1 MRPIPPQLKLE
12 TITSYLNGFS
22 HREISRESGISL
34 GSISNLLES
43 LQSERKEFDE
53 LRLLSQTIKT
63 NGLPLSKIFE
73 AIHFLLWLKRYN
85 IELEFVI
92 RMLDHMNTESFRFDI
107 NIENFFHRL
116 SSLLTYEK
124 SIGIKIEDLLYF
136 MEDKL
141 GERDKLL
148 EEINRLYDNYKVT
161 NNELQEYK
169 NKKDLFMN
177 FMDPQYKNEIPMK
190 INWIINE
197 SDYKNAYE
205 LLSQKFTPRDLYN
218 KLYRIYQQ
226 PAKYLNLVN
235 EILNSN

>member
-1 MRPIPPQLKLE
+1 MDFLTGKFL
-12 TITSYLNGFS
+12 
-22 HREISRESGISL
+22 ESGISL
-34 GSISNLLES
+34 GSISNVLES

-92 RMLDHMNTESFRFDI
+92 RMLYHMNTENLRFDLDI
-107 NIENFFHRL
+107 GNFFHRL
-116 SSLLTYEK
+116 RSLLIYEK

-136 MEDKL
+136 MKDKI

-148 EEINRLYDNYKVT
+148 EEINRLYYTYKVT

-177 FMDPQYKNEIPMK
+177 FMDTQYKNEIPIK
-190 INWIINE
+190 IN
-197 SDYKNAYE
+197 
-205 LLSQKFTPRDLYN
+205 
-218 KLYRIYQQ
+218 
-226 PAKYLNLVN
+226 
-235 EILNSN
+235 